1 MKKYDAIMI
10 GFGKGAKTLAA
21 EFAKQGKKVAM
32 IEKSSKMYGGTC
44 INEGC
49 IPSKSLIVQA
59 GKRTFS
65 DAIDKK
71 EEITSILRK
80 KNFEKLNQNPNID
93 VITAKASFVN
103 THVISYENEKG
114 TKEIYG
120 DYLFVNTGSVPIIP
134 NIQGIEHTKHIYVSA
149 DIMKEKEQP
158 KTLAIIGG
166 GYIGLEFSSMFARYG
181 TQVTV
186 FEYGDRLVKRE
197 DEDIALH
204 IQQILERQGVQ
215 FEFKSNVLSVE
226 NVNDSDVIVTYKN
239 KDGNIQQLTVNAV
252 LLATGRKANTDGLHL
267 EQAGV
272 ETDAR
277 GAIKVNRYLQTSQP
291 HIYAMGDVKG
301 GLQFTYISLDD
312 YRIVKDHIFGD
323 KKRTTDNRGAIPY
336 SVFIE
341 PTFSRVGMSEEE
353 AKNEGYEIKVAK
365 LAVSAIPRAHVNE
378 CKEGVLKAIAD
389 AKTDKILGCVLL
401 CTASE
406 EMINF
411 VQLAINLGL
420 KTSDIANH
428 IFTHP
433 TMSEALNDLFGN
445 F

>member
-1 MKKYDAIMI
+1 MI

-65 DAIDKK
+65 DAINKK

-378 CKEGVLKAIAD
+378 CKEGV
-389 AKTDKILGCVLL
+389 
-401 CTASE
+401 
-406 EMINF
+406 
-411 VQLAINLGL
+411 
-420 KTSDIANH
+420 
-428 IFTHP
+428 
-433 TMSEALNDLFGN
+433 
-445 F
+445 

>member
-1 MKKYDAIMI
+1 MI

-65 DAIDKK
+65 DAINKK

-291 HIYAMGDVKG
+291 HRPPRMVSRPRFFSVKRRCFLRRQKG
-301 GLQFTYISLDD
+301 QT
-312 YRIVKDHIFGD
+312 V
-323 KKRTTDNRGAIPY
+323 
-336 SVFIE
+336 
-341 PTFSRVGMSEEE
+341 
-353 AKNEGYEIKVAK
+353 
-365 LAVSAIPRAHVNE
+365 
-378 CKEGVLKAIAD
+378 
-389 AKTDKILGCVLL
+389 
-401 CTASE
+401 
-406 EMINF
+406 
-411 VQLAINLGL
+411 
-420 KTSDIANH
+420 
-428 IFTHP
+428 
-433 TMSEALNDLFGN
+433 
-445 F
+445 

>member
-1 MKKYDAIMI
+1 M
-10 GFGKGAKTLAA
+10 
-21 EFAKQGKKVAM
+21 
-32 IEKSSKMYGGTC
+32 
-44 INEGC
+44 
-49 IPSKSLIVQA
+49 
-59 GKRTFS
+59 
-65 DAIDKK
+65 
-71 EEITSILRK
+71 RK

-103 THVISYENEKG
+103 PHVISYENEKG

-323 KKRTTDNRGAIPY
+323 KNSIDF
-336 SVFIE
+336 SVSFYNYHE
-341 PTFSRVGMSEEE
+341 PSI
-353 AKNEGYEIKVAK
+353 YPC
-365 LAVSAIPRAHVNE
+365 L
-378 CKEGVLKAIAD
+378 
-389 AKTDKILGCVLL
+389 
-401 CTASE
+401 
-406 EMINF
+406 
-411 VQLAINLGL
+411 
-420 KTSDIANH
+420 
-428 IFTHP
+428 
-433 TMSEALNDLFGN
+433 
-445 F
+445 